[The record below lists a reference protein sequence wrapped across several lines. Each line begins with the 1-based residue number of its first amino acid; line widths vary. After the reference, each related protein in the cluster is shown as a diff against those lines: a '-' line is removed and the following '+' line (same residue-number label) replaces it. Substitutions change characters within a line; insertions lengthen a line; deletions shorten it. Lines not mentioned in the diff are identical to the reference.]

1 MAHTEK
7 QAPVLPLGIRRTG
20 RRSRWRGAGAG
31 VALGRVIGAAI
42 LFGLWEFGSGRLFDV
57 FYFSKPSLI
66 FLKVA
71 RELGTLG
78 FYDDLWVTTQEMAA
92 GYGIGV
98 VAGVS
103 LGVLLARWDFV
114 ANVLSPFLLALNSIP
129 RIALAPMLIV
139 WFGIGMAS
147 KIFLSAT
154 LVFFITFFNTLSG
167 VRAVDQALC
176 DVAKVQ
182 GATSWQIFTK

>member
-7 QAPVLPLGIRRTG
+7 QATGLPLGIRRTR

-71 RELGTLG
+71 RELATLG
-78 FYDDLWVTTQEMAA
+78 FYVDLWVTTQEMAA
-92 GYGIGV
+92 GYRIGV
-98 VAGVS
+98 VAGVA
-103 LGVLLARWDFV
+103 LGVLLERWDY
-114 ANVLSPFLLALNSIP
+114 
-129 RIALAPMLIV
+129 IAY
-139 WFGIGMAS
+139 
-147 KIFLSAT
+147 
-154 LVFFITFFNTLSG
+154 
-167 VRAVDQALC
+167 
-176 DVAKVQ
+176 
-182 GATSWQIFTK
+182 